1 MMAMK
6 WIAIWGVTAMA
17 AAIAAGIL
25 AAVRNR
31 NHSTWAAW
39 CFVFPPLLIALV
51 LLPAYKGV
59 LPPSR
64 SMDDDDR
71 HEREP
76 A

>member
-1 MMAMK
+1 MMAVK
-6 WIAIWGVTAMA
+6 WIVLWGVTALG

-25 AAVRNR
+25 ASVRNR
-31 NHSTWAAW
+31 NHSSWAAW
-39 CFVFPPLLIALV
+39 CFVFPPLLIVLI

-59 LPPSR
+59 LPPPR

-71 HEREP
+71 EREL